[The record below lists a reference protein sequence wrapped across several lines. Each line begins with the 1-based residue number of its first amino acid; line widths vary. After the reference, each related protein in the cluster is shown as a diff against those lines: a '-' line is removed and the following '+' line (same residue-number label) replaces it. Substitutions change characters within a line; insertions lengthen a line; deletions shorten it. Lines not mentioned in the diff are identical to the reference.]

1 MFSARNT
8 DSPNPFRPALQYLL
22 SSGKKSRAHHR
33 HTTSSGS
40 IDTEDSESRS
50 MASSL
55 HPKNSSEFR
64 SNSIPLISI
73 SRSPS
78 PFQRRR
84 SDSNPASE
92 ATDEDDWGD
101 YPSSSRRSLL
111 PADGYR
117 LTGWKYYVYG
127 GGFGQWLF
135 TTPLGWTFYIGVLV
149 IWLGGCQIGLTVMN
163 RIIMWSAYLL
173 ENYTSHTK
181 LMVLIAGVYK
191 FNWPLTTALIEML
204 MTHCWILLS
213 AYITRWTSPWLVTA
227 GVSSMVA
234 PSKPIPKATQGGF
247 RGMQKNGGGGFLDA
261 IFRWTSN
268 FSGGIAGGG
277 LFEMEWAVAKQ
288 VLPLAIIFIAK
299 ISLSNLSFAYAE
311 LQIYTLARIAIVP
324 FSLIFTSTLNGTS
337 HSVTT
342 LSSTLTATLTLLIAL
357 SRTSM
362 RAAWEA
368 IVAGVFSSIFVALYP
383 VQIQRT
389 YKSLVA
395 SLIPQGEL
403 IGTFPSTNTPTDYSG
418 SREETRAYW
427 RLLHYTST
435 LSILIFI
442 PIVILSGELTDISRN
457 CYFLDL
463 FWPWL
468 MIVCGGLGSWATF
481 WSTIA
486 LTRATSPLSTTFLFV
501 PRAAF
506 LSPIMAGFKLPAF
519 AWIGIGMC
527 WSCCG
532 WFLTGRRRE
541 GRPVER
547 MR

>member
-8 DSPNPFRPALQYLL
+8 ETPNPFRPALQYLL
-22 SSGKKSRAHHR
+22 SSTKLSRAHHR
-33 HTTSSGS
+33 QSSS
-40 IDTEDSESRS
+40 SSSTDTEHHQAQRMS
-50 MASSL
+50 SSL
-55 HPKNSSEFR
+55 HPKSPSEFR

-84 SDSNPASE
+84 SDSNPGSE

-101 YPSSSRRSLL
+101 YPSASRRSLL
-111 PADGYR
+111 PADGYK
-117 LTGWKYYVYG
+117 LTGWKYFVYG

-135 TTPLGWTFYIGVLV
+135 TTPTGWTFYIGVLV

-163 RIIMWSAYLL
+163 RIVMWSAYLL

-213 AYITRWTSPWLVTA
+213 AYITRWTSPWLVSA

-234 PSKPIPKATQGGF
+234 PSKPLPKSTQGGF
-247 RGMQKNGGGGFLDA
+247 RGMQKNGGGGILGT
-261 IFRWTSN
+261 ISRWTSN

-299 ISLSNLSFAYAE
+299 VSLSNLSFAYAE

-395 SLIPQGEL
+395 SLVPQGEL
-403 IGTFPSTNTPTDYSG
+403 IGTFPSASTPADYSG

-468 MIVCGGLGSWATF
+468 MIPIDHDVPVCTQSGIFVADHGWVQITSVRLDWDWHVLVVLWVVSDGEEEGGE
-481 WSTIA
+481 
-486 LTRATSPLSTTFLFV
+486 
-501 PRAAF
+501 
-506 LSPIMAGFKLPAF
+506 
-519 AWIGIGMC
+519 IG
-527 WSCCG
+527 
-532 WFLTGRRRE
+532 
-541 GRPVER
+541 
-547 MR
+547 